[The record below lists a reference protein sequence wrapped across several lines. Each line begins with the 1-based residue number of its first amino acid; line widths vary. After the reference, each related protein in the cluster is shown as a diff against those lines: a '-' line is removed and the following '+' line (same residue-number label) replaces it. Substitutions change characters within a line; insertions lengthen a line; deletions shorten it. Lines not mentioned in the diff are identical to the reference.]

1 MGHHTQVSGLLGHP
15 HSEYTRK
22 MVLGPVVETVLV
34 DQTPQSAL
42 APVGMGLQGSLSPL
56 QFLHPLLADLVA
68 SQLVL
73 EFFVGEAQDELFF
86 PNGGLDEEEGE
97 DGVDLVVD
105 GRLNEINLDAIAC
118 DLVADQ
124 LSAAEPEVSQ
134 VLVLHFDPLHL
145 LEPLRDC
152 QEVDIVINGDWG
164 GLQDRSFIEHDVGI
178 GLVLADLELKL
189 LLVYF
194 RPGDDI
200 RVCDFYGEKIEEVQ
214 TIVMDI

>member
-1 MGHHTQVSGLLGHP
+1 
-15 HSEYTRK
+15 
-22 MVLGPVVETVLV
+22 
-34 DQTPQSAL
+34 
-42 APVGMGLQGSLSPL
+42 
-56 QFLHPLLADLVA
+56 
-68 SQLVL
+68 
-73 EFFVGEAQDELFF
+73 
-86 PNGGLDEEEGE
+86 
-97 DGVDLVVD
+97 
-105 GRLNEINLDAIAC
+105 
-118 DLVADQ
+118 LVADQ